1 MNTLVKNT
9 KSNNLVNYSCSSN
22 SSISQSVIVNTSDIN
37 SQASLFKNNL
47 RVEYH
52 ILPEDPIKVID
63 TPKLLE

>member
-9 KSNNLVNYSCSSN
+9 KFNNLVNYSCSSN
-22 SSISQSVIVNTSDIN
+22 SSISPSVIVDTSDIN

-52 ILPEDPIKVID
+52 FLPEDPIRVID